1 MVEIASSAMSLAA
14 GGARGAYRHAQ
25 DLTGGAIPAAQPQPG
40 TSFADMLRDA
50 TQDAVATIREGDR
63 AAQLGLTGEMGTQ
76 QVVEATLALESTVK
90 TVVAMR
96 DKFVEAYQE
105 VLRMPI

>member
-1 MVEIASSAMSLAA
+1 MIETSSMSFVAN
-14 GGARGAYRHAQ
+14 GIRGAYRNAQ
-25 DLTGGAIPAAQPQPG
+25 GLSGQALPPAARTEGP
-40 TSFADMLRDA
+40 SFADMVRNA
-50 TQDAVATIREGDR
+50 AQDAVTTIREGDME
-63 AAQLGLTGEMGTQ
+63 AQRGLNGEIGRQ

>member
-1 MVEIASSAMSLAA
+1 MVEITSMSVAA
-14 GGARGAYRHAQ
+14 NGVRGAYRHAQ
-25 DLTGGAIPAAQPQPG
+25 DLSGAALSATDAPEG
-40 TSFADMLRDA
+40 NSFAAMVRDA
-50 TQDAVATIREGDR
+50 AQDAVATIREGDM
-63 AAQLGLTGEMGTQ
+63 AAQRGLNGDIGTQ
-76 QVVEATLALESTVK
+76 EVVEATLALESTVK

>member
-1 MVEIASSAMSLAA
+1 MVEISSMSVAA
-14 GGARGAYRHAQ
+14 NGVRGAYRHAQ
-25 DLTGGAIPAAQPQPG
+25 DLTSAALPKTDTPETG
-40 TSFADMLRDA
+40 SFAAMVRDA
-50 TQDAVATIREGDR
+50 TQEAVATIREGDK
-63 AAQLGLTGEMGTQ
+63 AAQLGMTGEIGTQ

-96 DKFVEAYQE
+96 DKLVEAYQE

>member
-1 MVEIASSAMSLAA
+1 MVEISSMSVATQ
-14 GGARGAYRHAQ
+14 GVRGAYRSAQ
-25 DLTGGAIPAAQPQPG
+25 DLSHAVQPVADG
-40 TSFADMLRDA
+40 SDNTSFAAMVRNA
-50 TQDAVATIREGDR
+50 AQDAVTTIREGDK

>member
-1 MVEIASSAMSLAA
+1 MVEINAMSVAA
-14 GGARGAYRHAQ
+14 NGVRGAYRHAQ
-25 DLTGGAIPAAQPQPG
+25 DLGGAAFSAEEAPKAA
-40 TSFADMLRDA
+40 SFADLVRDA
-50 TQDAVATIREGDR
+50 AQDAVATIREGDI
-63 AAQLGLTGEMGTQ
+63 AAQRGLTGEMGTQ

>member
-1 MVEIASSAMSLAA
+1 MAEISSLSVAA
-14 GGARGAYRHAQ
+14 NGVRGAYRHAQ
-25 DLTGGAIPAAQPQPG
+25 DLKTTGFPVAETSEA
-40 TSFADMLRDA
+40 TSFATMLRNA
-50 TQDAVATIREGDR
+50 AQDAATTIRDGDKI
-63 AAQLGLTGEMGTQ
+63 AQLGMSGNVGTQ

>member
-1 MVEIASSAMSLAA
+1 MIESASMTFATGSV
-14 GGARGAYRHAQ
+14 RGAYRSAQ
-25 DLTGGAIPAAQPQPG
+25 DLSVAAHPAAPKPEG
-40 TSFADMLRDA
+40 GSFAEMVRNA
-50 TQDAVATIREGDR
+50 AQDAVETIREGDKV
-63 AAQLGLTGEMGTQ
+63 AQRGLNGEVGRQ

>member
-1 MVEIASSAMSLAA
+1 MSFVTN
-14 GGARGAYRHAQ
+14 GVRDAYRNAQ
-25 DLTGGAIPAAQPQPG
+25 GLSGQTFPSTPRTAE
-40 TSFADMLRDA
+40 TSFADMVRSA
-50 TQDAVATIREGDR
+50 AQDAVTAIREGDMN
-63 AAQLGLTGEMGTQ
+63 AQRGLTGEIGRQ

>member
-1 MVEIASSAMSLAA
+1 MVEISSMSVAA
-14 GGARGAYRHAQ
+14 NGVRGAYRNAQ
-25 DLTGGAIPAAQPQPG
+25 DLSSAALPVAEGSDGP
-40 TSFADMLRDA
+40 SFAAMVRNA
-50 TQDAVATIREGDR
+50 AQDAVTTIREGDK

>member
-1 MVEIASSAMSLAA
+1 MVEISSMSIATS
-14 GGARGAYRHAQ
+14 GMRGAYRNAQ
-25 DLTGGAIPAAQPQPG
+25 ELHSAALPVADSPEPA
-40 TSFADMLRDA
+40 SFAAMVRDA
-50 TQDAVATIREGDR
+50 AQDAVTTIREGDK
-63 AAQLGLTGEMGTQ
+63 AAQLGRTGEMGTQ

>member
-1 MVEIASSAMSLAA
+1 MTETTSMSFMTN
-14 GGARGAYRHAQ
+14 GVRGAYRNAQ
-25 DLTGGAIPAAQPQPG
+25 ELSGQALPVTPRAEGP
-40 TSFADMLRDA
+40 SFADMLRNA
-50 TQDAVATIREGDR
+50 AQDAVTTIREGDVE
-63 AAQLGLTGEMGTQ
+63 AQRGLNGEIGRQ